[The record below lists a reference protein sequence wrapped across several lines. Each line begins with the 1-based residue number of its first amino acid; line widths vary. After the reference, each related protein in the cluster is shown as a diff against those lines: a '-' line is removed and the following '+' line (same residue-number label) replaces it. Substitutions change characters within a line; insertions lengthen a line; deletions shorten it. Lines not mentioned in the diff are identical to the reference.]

1 MNFNSTGGLMLVGA
15 AALWLVVFIP
25 GWVKRNEDRQIRRA
39 NDMSSKVELRN
50 AKQNISVNRSAKVTN
65 KTTRLIAT
73 RRASSI
79 IAIAAVAASITIAFF
94 AVSTPILWVSFA
106 IAATTALITSTVSL
120 QASQKLANLLES
132 SVRSRGE
139 TAARLS
145 YKMRVEAVAAALEAA
160 TAADP
165 RAWQRQPLPDQLVP
179 VGELMLPASA
189 EVIEISSVARE
200 EQQPE
205 LTSEQLNEIM
215 RRRRAVG

>member
-25 GWVKRNEDRQIRRA
+25 GWVKRNEDRQVRRA
-39 NDMSSKVELRN
+39 KDMSSKNEL
-50 AKQNISVNRSAKVTN
+50 RSAKRNLASDRDNRVAS
-65 KTTRLIAT
+65 KSSRLIAT
-73 RRASSI
+73 RRASA
-79 IAIAAVAASITIAFF
+79 AIGATSVLAAFSTAFF
-94 AVSTPILWVSFA
+94 AASNPILWVTFA
-106 IAATTALITSTVSL
+106 FAATVALIATTISL
-120 QASQKLANLLES
+120 QASQKLATLLEA

-145 YKMRVEAVAAALEAA
+145 YKMRVEAVAVALEAA

-179 VGELMLPASA
+179 VGELMLPESA

-200 EQQPE
+200 EQPVE

>member
-1 MNFNSTGGLMLVGA
+1 MLVGA
-15 AALWLVVFIP
+15 AALWLAVFIP

-39 NDMSSKVELRN
+39 KVMSSKVELRN
-50 AKQNISVNRSAKVTN
+50 AKQTVVAKRSAKVAS

-79 IAIAAVAASITIAFF
+79 IAVAAVIASITIAFF
-94 AVSTPILWVSFA
+94 ALATPMLWVTFA
-106 IAATTALITSTVSL
+106 IAATTALITSTLSL
-120 QASQKLANLLES
+120 QASQKLASLLES

-145 YKMRVEAVAAALEAA
+145 YKMRVEVVAASLEAA
-160 TAADP
+160 TAMDP

-189 EVIEISSVARE
+189 DVIEISSVARE
-200 EQQPE
+200 EQPAE